1 MILDTLTRTITIEE
15 APIAIATLDTN
26 LCFINCSNSW
36 QQEFVSQDKEIFGKS
51 FFEIVPNTPPAFRK
65 VLENSFSI
73 EDSIV
78 EEQKHIMPDGSNH
91 WYQWSIK
98 PWKDLDGTIGGLIIT
113 STNITKVKR
122 AKDLLIAAENVAKMG
137 GWDMDIITNTI
148 HWSRITKE
156 IHEVPMDYVPRLET
170 GINFYKEGEH
180 REKIVKLIQKAINK
194 GEEWDT
200 ELQIV
205 TAKGKEKWVRAKGMP
220 ELVNGKCVRLYGI
233 FQDIDKK
240 KKAEIKNAQIK
251 ERLDLATE
259 VANIGIWEYNVL
271 EDELEWNDEMFPLF
285 GVKPKDFKGT
295 FESWKATVHPDDL
308 ERCLKEFDMALAGIQ
323 DFKTAFRI
331 IHPDG
336 TIKHI
341 KANAGIFKDNEGKI
355 IKMVGTNWDI
365 TKLVNTQ
372 LKLNKNE
379 ESFKGSFKSSA
390 VGMALV
396 ATDGS
401 WLDVNDNLC
410 LSLGYSRKELLQLSF
425 QDITHP
431 EDLDKDLSQLQ
442 ALLEGNSNSYQL
454 EKRYFHKKGQIV
466 YVVLTVTAV
475 KDIEGNISHFISQVL
490 DITAKIEAQKKSEEF
505 LELTKSQNNS
515 LLNFAHIVSHNLRS
529 HSSNLS
535 MLSNYL
541 QEEQGESEKK
551 EIETMIMHA
560 SESLNETV
568 MHLNE
573 VVQITTDAKSQLQD
587 VNLNKIVKNV
597 EKNISALLQQKN
609 VECHISIDQSIKV
622 KGIHAYLDSVLLN
635 LFTNSIKYSS
645 PNRIP
650 KITIQATKTENNIIL
665 NFRDNGLGIN
675 LERHG
680 KKLFGMY
687 KTFHDHEDSKGIGLF
702 ITKNQIE
709 AMNGKIEVES
719 AVDQGTL
726 FKITLVAA

>member
-1 MILDTLTRTITIEE
+1 MMLETLSRTISIEE

-26 LCFINCSNSW
+26 LCFINCSRVWEEAFTASNKDI
-36 QQEFVSQDKEIFGKS
+36 VGKS
-51 FFEIVPNTPPAFRK
+51 FFDIIPNSPQKFRK
-65 VLENSFSI
+65 VLENSFSLKDNI
-73 EDSIV
+73 I
-78 EEQKHIMPDGSNH
+78 EEQRHILPDGSSQ
-91 WYQWSIK
+91 WYKWNIK
-98 PWKDLDGTIGGLIIT
+98 PWKQSEDEIGGLIIIH
-113 STNITKVKR
+113 TNITKEKHVKE
-122 AKDLLIAAENVAKMG
+122 LLIAAENVAKMG
-137 GWDMDIITNTI
+137 GWDLDMITNTI
-148 HWSRITKE
+148 HWSHITKE
-156 IHEVPMDYVPRLET
+156 IHEVPLDYVPSLET

-180 REKIVKLIQKAINK
+180 RENITKLIHNAVTHGKT
-194 GEEWDT
+194 WDT

-205 TAKGKEKWVRAKGMP
+205 TAKGKELWVRAKGMP
-220 ELVNGKCVRLYGI
+220 EFIDGKCVRLYGI
-233 FQDIDKK
+233 FQDIDKE

-271 EDELEWNDEMFPLF
+271 NDKLEWNEQMFPLF
-285 GVKPKDFKGT
+285 GVKREEFKYN
-295 FESWKATVHPDDL
+295 FESWKATVHPEDL
-308 ERCLKEFDMALAGIQ
+308 ERCLKEFDLALSGIQ
-323 DFKTAFRI
+323 DFKTQFRI

-336 TIKHI
+336 SVKHI
-341 KANAGIFKDNEGKI
+341 KANAGLFKDNDGKI

-365 TKLVNTQ
+365 TQLVNTQ
-372 LKLNKNE
+372 LKLDKSE

-396 ATDGS
+396 AKDGS
-401 WLDVNDNLC
+401 WIDVNDSLC
-410 LSLGYSRKELLQLSF
+410 TSLGYSRNELLKLTF

-431 EDLDKDLSQLQ
+431 EDLNDDLEHLQ
-442 ALLEGNSNSYQL
+442 VLLEGRGNSYHL
-454 EKRYFHKKGQIV
+454 EKRYFHKKGHII

-475 KDIEGNISHFISQVL
+475 KDIEGNLSHFISQVM
-490 DITAKIEAQKKSEEF
+490 DISAKIEAQKKSEEF
-505 LELTKSQNNS
+505 LELTKNQNNS

-541 QEEQGESEKK
+541 VDEEGESERK
-551 EIETMIMHA
+551 EIEAMIIDA
-560 SESLNETV
+560 SESLDETV

-573 VVQITTDAKSQLQD
+573 VVQITTEAKEQLQD
-587 VNLNKIVKNV
+587 VNLKTIVKNV
-597 EKNISALLQQKN
+597 EKNISAHLQQKN
-609 VECHISIDQSIKV
+609 VECDISIDPSIQV
-622 KGIHAYLDSVLLN
+622 KGIHAYLDSILLN

-650 KITIQATKTENNIIL
+650 RISIEANKVGKTIIL
-665 NFRDNGLGIN
+665 NFKDNGLGIN

-680 KKLFGMY
+680 EKLFGMY
-687 KTFHDHEDSKGIGLF
+687 KTFHQHEDAKGIGLF

-726 FKITLVAA
+726 FKITFVAA

>member
-1 MILDTLTRTITIEE
+1 MNTLTRTITIEE

-26 LCFINCSNSW
+26 LCFINCSSPW
-36 QQEFVSQDKEIFGKS
+36 RQEFITNDKEIFGKS
-51 FFEIVPNTPPAFRK
+51 FFEVVPSAPAVFRNI
-65 VLENSFSI
+65 LENSFSVN
-73 EDSIV
+73 DNIV
-78 EEQKHIMPDGSNH
+78 REQKHLMPDGSNK

-98 PWKDLDGTIGGLIIT
+98 AWKEIDGTIGGLIIT
-113 STNITKVKR
+113 CTNITKVKR

-137 GWDMDIITNTI
+137 GWDLDMITNTI
-148 HWSRITKE
+148 QWSRITKE
-156 IHEVPMDYVPRLET
+156 IHEVPLDYIPNLET

-180 REKIVKLIQKAINK
+180 REKITELIQNAITT

-205 TAKGKEKWVRAKGMP
+205 TAKGKELWVRAKGMP
-220 ELVNGKCVRLYGI
+220 EFVNGKCVRLYGI

-259 VANIGIWEYNVL
+259 VANIGIWEYNL
-271 EDELEWNDEMFPLF
+271 HKDELEWNDEMFPLF
-285 GVKPKDFKGT
+285 GVKRKDFKGN

-308 ERCLKEFDMALAGIQ
+308 ERCLQEFDMAVSGIK
-323 DFKTAFRI
+323 DFKTEFRI
-331 IHPDG
+331 VHPDG

-372 LKLNKNE
+372 LKLNKSE

-396 ATDGS
+396 AKDGS
-401 WLDVNDNLC
+401 WMDVNDTLC

-425 QDITHP
+425 QEITHP
-431 EDLDKDLSQLQ
+431 EDLEKDLSQLQ
-442 ALLEGNSNSYQL
+442 RLLDGKINSYQL
-454 EKRYFHKKGQIV
+454 EKRYFHKKGTIV

-475 KDIEGNISHFISQVL
+475 KEIEGNISHFISQVV
-490 DITAKIEAQKKSEEF
+490 DITDKIEAQKKSEEF
-505 LELTKSQNNS
+505 LELTKNQNNS

-535 MLSNYL
+535 VLSKYL
-541 QEEQGESEKK
+541 IEEQEESEKR
-551 EIETMIMHA
+551 EIETMIVNA

-568 MHLNE
+568 AHLNE
-573 VVQITTDAKSQLQD
+573 VVQISTQAEGQLQD
-587 VNLNKIVKNV
+587 VCLNNIVKNV

-622 KGIHAYLDSVLLN
+622 KGIRAYLDSVLLN

-650 KITIQATKTENNIIL
+650 KITIQATNAGKYIIL
-665 NFRDNGLGIN
+665 NFRDNGLGID
-675 LERHG
+675 LQRHG

-687 KTFHDHEDSKGIGLF
+687 KTFHQHEDSKGIGLF

-719 AVDQGTL
+719 EVDKGTL
-726 FKITLVAA
+726 FRITLVAA

>member
-1 MILDTLTRTITIEE
+1 MNTLTRTITIEE
-15 APIAIATLDTN
+15 APIAIATLDNN
-26 LCFINCSNSW
+26 LCFINCSNPW
-36 QQEFVSQDKEIFGKS
+36 QQEFISPDNEIIGKS
-51 FFEIVPNTPPAFRK
+51 FFDVVPSTPRLFRS

-73 EDSIV
+73 DDNIV
-78 EEQKHIMPDGSNH
+78 EEQKHIMPDGSNK

-98 PWKDLDGTIGGLIIT
+98 PWKEIDGTIGGLIIT
-113 STNITKVKR
+113 CTNITKIKR

-137 GWDMDIITNTI
+137 GWDLDMITNTI

-156 IHEVPMDYVPRLET
+156 IHEVPLDYVPCLET

-180 REKIVKLIQKAINK
+180 REKIIELIQKAITK

-205 TAKGKEKWVRAKGMP
+205 TAKGKELWVRAKGMP
-220 ELVNGKCVRLYGI
+220 EFVNGKCVRLYGI

-259 VANIGIWEYNVL
+259 VANIGIWEYNL
-271 EDELEWNDEMFPLF
+271 HKDELEWNDEMFPLF
-285 GVKPKDFKGT
+285 GVKRKDFKGN

-308 ERCLKEFDMALAGIQ
+308 ERCLQEFDMAVSGIK
-323 DFKTAFRI
+323 DFKTQFRI
-331 IHPDG
+331 VHPDG

-341 KANAGIFKDNEGKI
+341 KANAGIFKDDEGKI

-365 TKLVNTQ
+365 TEVVNTQ
-372 LKLNKNE
+372 LKLNKSE

-396 ATDGS
+396 AKDGS
-401 WLDVNDNLC
+401 WMDVNDNLC

-431 EDLDKDLSQLQ
+431 EDLEKDLSQLQ
-442 ALLEGNSNSYQL
+442 MLLDGKVNSYQL
-454 EKRYFHKKGQIV
+454 EKRYFHKKGTIV

-475 KDIEGNISHFISQVL
+475 KDIEGNISHFISQVV

-541 QEEQGESEKK
+541 TEEQGVSEKR
-551 EIETMIMHA
+551 EIEAMIVNA

-568 MHLNE
+568 AHLNE
-573 VVQITTDAKSQLQD
+573 VVQISTEAEGQLQA
-587 VNLNKIVKNV
+587 VCLNEIVKNV
-597 EKNISALLQQKN
+597 EKNISALLQQKK
-609 VECHISIDQSIKV
+609 VECQISIDQSIKV

-635 LFTNSIKYSS
+635 LFTNSVKYSS

-650 KITIQATKTENNIIL
+650 KISIQAIKSGKFIIL

-687 KTFHDHEDSKGIGLF
+687 KTFHQHEDSKGIGLF

-719 AVDQGTL
+719 IVDKGTL

>member
-1 MILDTLTRTITIEE
+1 MNTLTRTITIEE

-26 LCFINCSNSW
+26 LCFINCSTPW
-36 QQEFVSQDKEIFGKS
+36 QQEFISPDKEIYGKS
-51 FFEIVPNTPPAFRK
+51 FFDVVPSSPPVFRK
-65 VLENSFSI
+65 ILENSFSI
-73 EDSIV
+73 DDNII
-78 EEQKHIMPDGSNH
+78 EEQKHIMPDGSIK

-98 PWKDLDGTIGGLIIT
+98 TWKDVDGTIGGLIIT
-113 STNITKVKR
+113 CTNITKIKR

-137 GWDMDIITNTI
+137 GWDLDMITNTI

-156 IHEVPMDYVPRLET
+156 IHEVPLDYKPCLKT

-180 REKIVKLIQKAINK
+180 REKITELIQKAITN

-205 TAKGKEKWVRAKGMP
+205 TAKGKELWVRAKGMP
-220 ELVNGKCVRLYGI
+220 EFVNGKCVRLYGI
-233 FQDIDKK
+233 FQDIDKE
-240 KKAEIKNAQIK
+240 KKAEIKNTQIK

-259 VANIGIWEYNVL
+259 VANIGIWEYNL
-271 EDELEWNDEMFPLF
+271 HKDELEWNDEMFPLF
-285 GVKPKDFKGT
+285 GVKRKDFKGN
-295 FESWKATVHPDDL
+295 FGSWKATVHPDDL
-308 ERCLKEFDMALAGIQ
+308 ERCLKEFDMAVSGIK
-323 DFKTAFRI
+323 DFKTEFRI
-331 IHPDG
+331 VHPDG

-341 KANAGIFKDNEGKI
+341 KANAGIFKDDEGKI

-365 TKLVNTQ
+365 TEVVNTQ
-372 LKLNKNE
+372 LKLNKSE

-396 ATDGS
+396 AKDGS
-401 WLDVNDNLC
+401 WLDVNDTLC

-431 EDLDKDLSQLQ
+431 QDLEKDLSQLQ
-442 ALLEGNSNSYQL
+442 MLLDGKVNSYQL
-454 EKRYFHKKGQIV
+454 EKRYFHKKGTIV

-475 KDIEGNISHFISQVL
+475 KDIEGNISHFISQVV

-541 QEEQGESEKK
+541 IEEQGESEKR
-551 EIETMIMHA
+551 EIEAMIVNA

-568 MHLNE
+568 AHLNE
-573 VVQITTDAKSQLQD
+573 VVQISTEAEGQLQA
-587 VNLNKIVKNV
+587 VCLNEIVKNV
-597 EKNISALLQQKN
+597 EKNISALLQQKK
-609 VECHISIDQSIKV
+609 VECQISIDQSIKV

-635 LFTNSIKYSS
+635 LFTNSVKYSS

-650 KITIQATKTENNIIL
+650 KISIQATKSGNFIIL

-687 KTFHDHEDSKGIGLF
+687 KTFHQHEDSKGIGLF

-719 AVDQGTL
+719 AVDKGTL

>member
-1 MILDTLTRTITIEE
+1 MNPVTRTFTIEE

-26 LCFINCSNSW
+26 LCFINCSEPW
-36 QQEFVSQDKEIFGKS
+36 QQEFVNPHREILGKS
-51 FFEIVPNTPPAFRK
+51 FFEIVPSTPAVFRNI
-65 VLENSFSI
+65 LENSLFI
-73 EDSIV
+73 DKNIV
-78 EEQKHIMPDGSNH
+78 EEQNHILPDGGNK
-91 WYQWSIK
+91 WYQWNIK
-98 PWKDLDGTIGGLIIT
+98 PWKDFDGTIGGLIIT

-122 AKDLLIAAENVAKMG
+122 TKDQLIAAENVAKMG
-137 GWDMDIITNTI
+137 GWDLDMITNTI
-148 HWSRITKE
+148 HWSKITKE
-156 IHEVPMDYVPRLET
+156 IHEVPKDYVPCLET

-180 REKIVKLIQKAINK
+180 REKITMLIQRAITK

-205 TAKGKEKWVRAKGMP
+205 TAKGKELWVRAKGMP
-220 ELVNGKCVRLYGI
+220 EFVNGRCVRLYGI

-259 VANIGIWEYNVL
+259 AANIGIWEYNIHK
-271 EDELEWNDEMFPLF
+271 DELDWNDEMFPLF
-285 GVKPKDFKGT
+285 GVKPKDFKGN

-308 ERCLKEFDMALAGIQ
+308 ERCLKEFDMAVSGIR
-323 DFKTAFRI
+323 DFKTQFRI
-331 IHPDG
+331 VHPDG
-336 TIKHI
+336 AIKHI
-341 KANAGIFKDNEGKI
+341 KANAGIIRDNSGKV

-365 TKLVNTQ
+365 TELVNTQ
-372 LKLNKNE
+372 LKLNKSE

-396 ATDGS
+396 ATNGT
-401 WLDVNDNLC
+401 WLDVNDSLC
-410 LSLGYSRKELLQLSF
+410 LSLGYSRNELLQLSF

-431 EDLDKDLSQLQ
+431 EDLDKDLGHLRV
-442 ALLEGNSNSYQL
+442 LLDGKGDSYQM
-454 EKRYFHKKGQIV
+454 EKRYFHKEGRVV

-475 KDIEGNISHFISQVL
+475 KDIEGNLSHFISQVV

-505 LELTKSQNNS
+505 LKLTKSQNNS

-541 QEEQGESEKK
+541 IEEQGESEKK
-551 EIETMIMHA
+551 EIEAMIVNA
-560 SESLNETV
+560 SDSLNETV
-568 MHLNE
+568 AHLNE
-573 VVQITTDAKSQLQD
+573 VVQISTEAKGQLQNVCLHD
-587 VNLNKIVKNV
+587 IVKNV
-597 EKNISALLQQKN
+597 EKNISALLHQKN
-609 VECHISIDQSIKV
+609 VECHISIDKSIHV
-622 KGIHAYLDSVLLN
+622 KGIHAYLDSIFLN
-635 LFTNSIKYSS
+635 LFTNSIKYCS
-645 PNRIP
+645 PKRIP
-650 KITIQATKTENNIIL
+650 KIMIQAAKEGSTIIL
-665 NFRDNGLGIN
+665 DFKDNGLGIN

-687 KTFHDHEDSKGIGLF
+687 KTFHEHEDSKGIGLF

-719 AVDQGTL
+719 TVDEGTL
-726 FKITLVAA
+726 FRITLIVA

>member
-1 MILDTLTRTITIEE
+1 MDTLTRTITIEE

-26 LCFINCSNSW
+26 LCFINCSSPW
-36 QQEFVSQDKEIFGKS
+36 QQEFTTQDKNIIGKS
-51 FFEIVPNTPPAFRK
+51 FFDVVPSTPTLFRK
-65 VLENSFSI
+65 ILENSFSI
-73 EDSIV
+73 DENIV
-78 EEQKHIMPDGSNH
+78 EEQKHIMPDGSNK

-98 PWKDLDGTIGGLIIT
+98 PWKDTDGTIGGLIIT
-113 STNITKVKR
+113 STNITKIKR
-122 AKDLLIAAENVAKMG
+122 SKDLLIAAENVAKMG
-137 GWDMDIITNTI
+137 GWDLDMITNTI
-148 HWSRITKE
+148 HWSRITKQ
-156 IHEVPMDYVPRLET
+156 IHEVPLDYVPCLET

-180 REKIVKLIQKAINK
+180 REKITELIQNAITN

-205 TAKGKEKWVRAKGMP
+205 TARGKELWVRAKGMP
-220 ELVNGKCVRLYGI
+220 EFVNGKCVRLYGI

-259 VANIGIWEYNVL
+259 VANIGIWEYNL
-271 EDELEWNDEMFPLF
+271 HKDELEWNDEMFPLF
-285 GVKPKDFKGT
+285 GVKRKDFKGN

-308 ERCLKEFDMALAGIQ
+308 ERCLQEFDMAVSGIK
-323 DFKTAFRI
+323 DFKTVFRI
-331 IHPDG
+331 VHPDG

-341 KANAGIFKDNEGKI
+341 KANAGIFKDDEGKI

-365 TKLVNTQ
+365 TEVVNTQ
-372 LKLNKNE
+372 LKLNKSE

-396 ATDGS
+396 AKDGS
-401 WLDVNDNLC
+401 WLDVNDTLC

-431 EDLDKDLSQLQ
+431 QDLKKDLSQLQ
-442 ALLEGNSNSYQL
+442 RLLDGKINSYQL
-454 EKRYFHKKGQIV
+454 EKRYFHKKGTIV

-475 KDIEGNISHFISQVL
+475 KDIEGNISHFISQVV

-505 LELTKSQNNS
+505 LELTQSQNDS

-535 MLSNYL
+535 MLSAYL
-541 QEEQGESEKK
+541 LEEQGENEKK
-551 EIETMIMHA
+551 EIEAMIMNA

-573 VVQITTDAKSQLQD
+573 VVQITTEAKGQLQD
-587 VNLNKIVKNV
+587 VNLNHIVKSV
-597 EKNISALLQQKN
+597 EKNISALLNQKN

-650 KITIQATKTENNIIL
+650 KIMIEATKTGKFITL

-687 KTFHDHEDSKGIGLF
+687 KTFHEHEDSKGIGLF

-719 AVDQGTL
+719 AVDKGTL
-726 FKITLVAA
+726 FRITLVAA